1 MTKRKGR
8 ILIFTGDGKGKTTAA
23 LGMAL
28 RASGHRMRTLVL
40 QFMKAD
46 DTVGELAGL
55 RYLPGVEAIQMGR
68 GFVPSP
74 ANPAFLEHRQA
85 ACQALE
91 RALNSLRSRKY
102 DLMILDEICTAMDK
116 GLISEDQILKLIEES
131 GEGSC
136 LVLTGRG
143 AAQRLIAEADT
154 VTEMRNLK
162 HGLTQGIT
170 AQKGVEY

>member
-1 MTKRKGR
+1 MTNRRSR

-23 LGMAL
+23 LGTAL
-28 RASGHRMRTLVL
+28 RASGHGMRTLIL

-55 RYLPGVEAIQMGR
+55 RYLPRVEVIQMGR

-74 ANPAFLEHRQA
+74 TSPAFLEHRQA
-85 ACQALE
+85 AFHALE
-91 RALNSLRSRKY
+91 KAAEALRSKKY

-116 GLISEDQILKLIEES
+116 GLMTEDQIMNLLEES
-131 GEGSC
+131 GELSC

-143 AAQRLIAEADT
+143 ASQRLIAEADT

-162 HGLTQGIT
+162 HGLSQGIG

>member
-1 MTKRKGR
+1 MTNRRSR

-23 LGMAL
+23 LGTAL
-28 RASGHRMRTLVL
+28 RASGHGMRTLIL

-55 RYLPGVEAIQMGR
+55 RYLPRVEVIQMGR

-74 ANPAFLEHRQA
+74 TSPAFLEHRQVA
-85 ACQALE
+85 FHALE
-91 RALNSLRSRKY
+91 KAAEALRSKKY

-116 GLISEDQILKLIEES
+116 GLMTEDQIMNLLEES
-131 GEGSC
+131 GELSC

-143 AAQRLIAEADT
+143 ASQRLIAEADT

-162 HGLTQGIT
+162 HGLSQGIG